1 MIDYRN
7 ERPATAGEVA
17 NGFKT
22 IGIVALRIVGV
33 IAALVA
39 LATVIVGGLPQ

>member
-17 NGFKT
+17 RGLKA

-33 IAALVA
+33 IAALAA
-39 LATVIVGGLPQ
+39 LATLIVGGLPQ

>member
-17 NGFKT
+17 RGLRV
-22 IGIVALRIVGV
+22 IGIVALRIVAV